1 MKEKFLSLVGFSLQR
16 DNFRTEIISGI
27 TTFFTM
33 VYILALLPAMFCL
46 HRLEKRDSLLNRCLL
61 LLRCQQLLVH

>member
-33 VYILALLPAMFCL
+33 VYILALLPAMFAPL
-46 HRLEKRDSLLNRCLL
+46 GEK
-61 LLRCQQLLVH
+61 